1 MKFIP
6 GLCAALAVSTGG
18 VVASTYA
25 EATAERQAF
34 AFAETTAG
42 EQASVQTRPG
52 TQNVT
57 PQQQG
62 DARNLTEE
70 VTAVGCLRAWKPAP
84 EDVTRL
90 PENREPGMAGMFVL
104 TPLSSSP
111 SVITDLP
118 TYLLTPTATVN
129 FQQHLDRKVEIIG
142 VAQTAPMPPT
152 VQEIVTA
159 PTQRPKNR
167 PNPQSFPRLTVK
179 SLTKLA
185 DNCPS

>member
-1 MKFIP
+1 MKFIA
-6 GLCAALAVSTGG
+6 GLCAALAVSTVG

-25 EATAERQAF
+25 EATADPQA
-34 AFAETTAG
+34 
-42 EQASVQTRPG
+42 QAPVQTKPG
-52 TQNVT
+52 TQTVT
-57 PQQQG
+57 PQQQR
-62 DARNLTEE
+62 DARNLTED

-84 EDVTRL
+84 EDVTKL

-111 SVITDLP
+111 SVVTDLP

-159 PTQRPKNR
+159 PTQRPENR

-185 DNCPS
+185 DTCPS

>member
-1 MKFIP
+1 MKFIA
-6 GLCAALAVSTGG
+6 GLCAAVAVSTVGA
-18 VVASTYA
+18 VASIYA
-25 EATAERQAF
+25 AAAVEKQA
-34 AFAETTAG
+34 
-42 EQASVQTRPG
+42 QASLT
-52 TQNVT
+52 
-57 PQQQG
+57 G
-62 DARNLTEE
+62 D

-159 PTQRPKNR
+159 PTPRPENR

-185 DNCPS
+185 DTCPS